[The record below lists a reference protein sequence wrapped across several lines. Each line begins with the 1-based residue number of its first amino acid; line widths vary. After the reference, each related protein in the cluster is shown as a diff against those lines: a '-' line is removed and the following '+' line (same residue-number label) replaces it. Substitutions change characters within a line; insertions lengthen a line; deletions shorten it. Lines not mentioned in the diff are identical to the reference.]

1 MNEQRARE
9 GVEHLQA
16 AALEVIAAIRA
27 FLDVAEDL
35 VRDPGRV
42 SGLVHDLADV
52 GRGAASATDGA
63 GVNDAA
69 DGEGAADAG
78 VTRIRV
84 S

>member
-16 AALEVIAAIRA
+16 AALEVIAAVRA
-27 FLDVAEDL
+27 FLDMAEGL

-42 SGLVHDLADV
+42 SRLVDDLADI
-52 GRGAASATDGA
+52 GRGAGSAAA
-63 GVNDAA
+63 GSDVTDAA
-69 DGEGAADAG
+69 DGEDAADG